1 MIEGGW
7 SPATGAPRGPLAGL
21 PAAYARP
28 STAANAGLGQL
39 LWAKAAS
46 LTPAGAKGKKAAAGA
61 AAATE
66 TPGAGGG
73 TAPPAAGGG
82 TPATGAAP
90 VAFDFKA
97 DWEVYFYGL
106 LYMEF
111 ALNQLPFVPDSRK
124 DAHMQW
130 PRGVSNARP
139 SRPRASDMCA
149 CLSNCITVHVFHFQF
164 SVRPFSAPAVARTP
178 ITAHSRRG

>member
-1 MIEGGW
+1 MI
-7 SPATGAPRGPLAGL
+7 
-21 PAAYARP
+21 
-28 STAANAGLGQL
+28 
-39 LWAKAAS
+39 
-46 LTPAGAKGKKAAAGA
+46 
-61 AAATE
+61 
-66 TPGAGGG
+66 
-73 TAPPAAGGG
+73 
-82 TPATGAAP
+82 
-90 VAFDFKA
+90 AFDFKA
-97 DWEVYFYGL
+97 DWEVYLYGL

>member
-39 LWAKAAS
+39 LWAKAAG
-46 LTPAGAKGKKAAAGA
+46 LTPAGAKGKKAAAGT
-61 AAATE
+61 AAATK

-82 TPATGAAP
+82 TPATG
-90 VAFDFKA
+90 
-97 DWEVYFYGL
+97 
-106 LYMEF
+106 
-111 ALNQLPFVPDSRK
+111 
-124 DAHMQW
+124 
-130 PRGVSNARP
+130 
-139 SRPRASDMCA
+139 
-149 CLSNCITVHVFHFQF
+149 
-164 SVRPFSAPAVARTP
+164 
-178 ITAHSRRG
+178 